1 VPAVQPN
8 IVSED
13 FFRILGVPIVSGR
26 AFSAADSADAGRAV
40 IINQELA
47 RRYFGDENPV
57 GRRMRFGAGP
67 TTNPQWM
74 TIVGVSGNMRS
85 ERLDLEVQ
93 PTVMMPLRQASRLSM
108 AIVIRTSGDPKRLST
123 AIARSVR
130 AADPDQPTF
139 AVRTMDEVQSAAVAP
154 RRFSM
159 QLLGGFAM
167 LALLL
172 AAIGIYGVMAYLVS
186 QRTREIGI
194 RVALGARPSS
204 VVRLIVMYALGLA
217 AAGVA
222 IGLVAAVLL
231 SRVMAGLLYQI
242 SPTDPWTFGG
252 ITLVLFATA
261 LVAAMTPARRAA
273 RVDPMIALRAD

>member
-1 VPAVQPN
+1 
-8 IVSED
+8 
-13 FFRILGVPIVSGR
+13 
-26 AFSAADSADAGRAV
+26 
-40 IINQELA
+40 
-47 RRYFGDENPV
+47 
-57 GRRMRFGAGP
+57 
-67 TTNPQWM
+67 
-74 TIVGVSGNMRS
+74 MRS

-231 SRVMAGLLYQI
+231 SRAMAGLLYQI